1 MGVEG
6 EEAMGPL
13 GLFLPGCLHVRALFQ
28 DCDLEQI
35 LGVFTLM
42 PGQEVFCHLA
52 EVSVVLVV
60 AFVVGPA

>member
-13 GLFLPGCLHVRALFQ
+13 GLFLPAGCLHVRALFQ

-42 PGQEVFCHLA
+42 PGQEVF
-52 EVSVVLVV
+52 
-60 AFVVGPA
+60 